1 MRFFWTKLNINKSIK
16 LLNFLAMLVFFIF
29 VKNSTKAEISGGYMT
44 SRQSEMNARNISRTD
59 NSDHKLSYY
68 EKRLYPKQNFSG
80 DTVLMRIER
89 LEIALFGVISDEEPL
104 SERLLKIESE
114 MALLELN
121 SSKKAAQLEN
131 EQRRKINELK
141 REREMMHE
149 NELKREREMIRE
161 NELKREREMIRE
173 ANLRRENRRRN
184 YSMISPLI
192 QGASQRLLRMM

>member
-16 LLNFLAMLVFFIF
+16 LLNFLVMLMFFIF
-29 VKNSTKAEISGGYMT
+29 VKNSAEAEIRSEYMT
-44 SRQSEMNARNISRTD
+44 SRQSEMNARNISRID
-59 NSDHKLSYY
+59 NSDYKLTYY

-121 SSKKAAQLEN
+121 SPEIKTKLEN
-131 EQRRKINELK
+131 KQHEERRLTEL
-141 REREMMHE
+141 RQEREMM
-149 NELKREREMIRE
+149 
-161 NELKREREMIRE
+161 RE

-184 YSMISPLI
+184 YSMISPLV

>member
-29 VKNSTKAEISGGYMT
+29 VKNSTKAEISGEYMT
-44 SRQSEMNARNISRTD
+44 SRQSEINTRISRTD
-59 NSDHKLSYY
+59 NCDHTLPFY
-68 EKRLYPKQNFSG
+68 ETRLYPKQNFSG

-89 LEIALFGVISDEEPL
+89 LEIALFGVISDEELL

-114 MALLELN
+114 IALLELN
-121 SSKKAAQLEN
+121 SPERATKLEN
-131 EQRRKINELK
+131 EQHEERRTS
-141 REREMMHE
+141 
-149 NELKREREMIRE
+149 
-161 NELKREREMIRE
+161 ELKREREMIRE

-184 YSMISPLI
+184 YSMINPLI

>member
-16 LLNFLAMLVFFIF
+16 LLNFFAMLMFFIF
-29 VKNSTKAEISGGYMT
+29 VKNSAKAEISAEYTT
-44 SRQSEMNARNISRTD
+44 SRPREINTRSISRTD
-59 NSDHKLSYY
+59 NSDHKLTYY

-121 SSKKAAQLEN
+121 SPKRTTKLEN
-131 EQRRKINELK
+131 EQRE
-141 REREMMHE
+141 ER
-149 NELKREREMIRE
+149 RVG
-161 NELKREREMIRE
+161 ELKREREMIRE

-184 YSMISPLI
+184 YSMVSPLI

>member
-16 LLNFLAMLVFFIF
+16 LLKFLVMLVFFIF
-29 VKNSTKAEISGGYMT
+29 VKNSTKAEIRGEYMT
-44 SRQSEMNARNISRTD
+44 SRQSEINTRISRTD

-89 LEIALFGVISDEEPL
+89 LEIALFGVISDEELL

-121 SSKKAAQLEN
+121 SAQNSTKSEN
-131 EQRRKINELK
+131 KHHEERRITELK
-141 REREMMHE
+141 Q
-149 NELKREREMIRE
+149 
-161 NELKREREMIRE
+161 EREMIRE

-184 YSMISPLI
+184 YSMINPLI

>member
-16 LLNFLAMLVFFIF
+16 LLNFFAMLMFFIF
-29 VKNSTKAEISGGYMT
+29 VKTSAKAEISAEYTT
-44 SRQSEMNARNISRTD
+44 SRPREINTRSISRTD

-68 EKRLYPKQNFSG
+68 EKRLYPKQNFSS

-89 LEIALFGVISDEEPL
+89 LEIALFGVISDDEPL

-121 SSKKAAQLEN
+121 SPERATKLEN
-131 EQRRKINELK
+131 EQREERRVGELK
-141 REREMMHE
+141 REREMM
-149 NELKREREMIRE
+149 
-161 NELKREREMIRE
+161 RE

-184 YSMISPLI
+184 YSMVSPLI

>member
-29 VKNSTKAEISGGYMT
+29 VKNSAEAEIGSEYTT
-44 SRQSEMNARNISRTD
+44 SRPREINTRNISRTD
-59 NSDHKLSYY
+59 NSDHKLTYY

-121 SSKKAAQLEN
+121 SPERATKLEN
-131 EQRRKINELK
+131 EQRE
-141 REREMMHE
+141 ER
-149 NELKREREMIRE
+149 RVG
-161 NELKREREMIRE
+161 ELKREREMIRE

>member
-16 LLNFLAMLVFFIF
+16 LLNFLVMLVFFIF
-29 VKNSTKAEISGGYMT
+29 VKNSAKAEISGEYMT
-44 SRQSEMNARNISRTD
+44 SRQSEMNTRSISRAD

-121 SSKKAAQLEN
+121 SPQNTSKSEN
-131 EQRRKINELK
+131 RQHEERKVG
-141 REREMMHE
+141 
-149 NELKREREMIRE
+149 
-161 NELKREREMIRE
+161 ELKREREMIRE

-184 YSMISPLI
+184 YSMINPLI

>member
-29 VKNSTKAEISGGYMT
+29 VKNSAEAEISGEYMS
-44 SRQSEMNARNISRTD
+44 SRQREINTRNISRTD
-59 NSDHKLSYY
+59 NSDHKLTYY

-89 LEIALFGVISDEEPL
+89 LEIALFGIISDEELL

-121 SSKKAAQLEN
+121 SPQNTTKSEN
-131 EQRRKINELK
+131 KRHEERRIIELK
-141 REREMMHE
+141 QERD
-149 NELKREREMIRE
+149 
-161 NELKREREMIRE
+161 MIRE
-173 ANLRRENRRRN
+173 ANLKRENRRRN

>member
-1 MRFFWTKLNINKSIK
+1 MRSFWTKLNINKSIK

-29 VKNSTKAEISGGYMT
+29 VKNSAEAEISGEYRT
-44 SRQSEMNARNISRTD
+44 TRQSEINARNISRID
-59 NSDHKLSYY
+59 NSDHKLTYY

-89 LEIALFGVISDEEPL
+89 LEIALFGIISDEELL

-121 SSKKAAQLEN
+121 SPQNTSKSEN
-131 EQRRKINELK
+131 RQHEERRIRELK
-141 REREMMHE
+141 Q
-149 NELKREREMIRE
+149 EREMIH
-161 NELKREREMIRE
+161 E